1 MTSPTQ
7 TEPPGAPPRR
17 SGWATNRTP
26 RWVFAVIALA
36 VVGVALVSLSHKPS
50 PSQRASDLA
59 GYFKDVQ
66 AGIGSCAAGLHD
78 SENAY
83 GQLLSGK
90 ATLDKNAESVF
101 TYGGANCTLASNE
114 ALSDF
119 GNYQVTES
127 LSSFNLDA
135 ADNDVITWSFG
146 ASQAQADMLAVL
158 QATSPAAR
166 GRAQATLSA
175 ALSELDHQ
183 RAAVNAIWNSAKA
196 ATGATAAPPALPAWT
211 PQLSPGGRPPRN
223 PPVPL
228 AAGLIAKTPVVAGPP
243 PTTKSSG
250 APYPQRHRS
259 HGPSIPA
266 GHTRYERIVAREKS
280 GR

>member
-7 TEPPGAPPRR
+7 TEPPIAPPRR

-26 RWVFAVIALA
+26 WWVFAVLALA
-36 VVGVALVSLSHKPS
+36 VAGVALVSLSHKPS

-90 ATLDKNAESVF
+90 ATLNKNAESVF
-101 TYGGANCTLASNE
+101 TYGESNCTLAGNQ

-135 ADNDVITWSFG
+135 ADNDVITWSFD
-146 ASQAQADMLAVL
+146 STEAQTDMLAVL

-166 GRAQATLSA
+166 ASAQATLNA
-175 ALSELDHQ
+175 ALSKLDDQ
-183 RAAVNAIWNSAKA
+183 RAAINAIWNSAKT
-196 ATGATAAPPALPAWT
+196 ATGATAAPPGLPTWT
-211 PQLSPGGRPPRN
+211 
-223 PPVPL
+223 
-228 AAGLIAKTPVVAGPP
+228 A
-243 PTTKSSG
+243 PTS
-250 APYPQRHRS
+250 
-259 HGPSIPA
+259 
-266 GHTRYERIVAREKS
+266 
-280 GR
+280 